1 MKNVKKCISLLVAM
15 ACVLSLLTIGA
26 VAAEPAVVF
35 AEDFSEGAGGFGGNV
50 TVADGEATLSSNQ
63 FFMVDVPAEKLL
75 ASNNYEISFDM
86 KWNAGTVLYFHLVG
100 LNGNDNTNLYLRVE
114 ANGQYWS
121 IHDFSGHSIY
131 NNSGSHT
138 GALDY
143 NGVDLS
149 TYANVK
155 VVHYNGYIE
164 LWVNGTRRFVSHL
177 SNFGNNQ
184 YSTRTAINEGT
195 ITGFAFHAENANAVV
210 IDNFTVKEAVGNN
223 ATYSQGNTAGE
234 GYSILP
240 LSAVD
245 LDRESFYVETTY
257 QINNDDASGYYPTIA
272 LYGMN
277 ASLVNQNG
285 KEYSV
290 NCQCYMDKLYVT
302 PQIFAQTESVDWV
315 GASDA
320 PAFQREAGQ
329 TLVEL
334 GFDIVN
340 IANNHMLDK
349 WESGLLATI
358 DYWET
363 KDVLLLGA
371 YRDQADYDSIRVYTC
386 PDGTKIAFLSYTYGT
401 NGMKLTSGSKH
412 IIPWIDPDDITRQ
425 VRLAKEVGDL
435 VFVSI
440 HWGTES
446 SFEETGE
453 QHTLAQLMADNG
465 VDVVIGHHPH
475 VLQSVEW
482 IDGKNGNKTLVA
494 YSIGNMLSTMLTSN
508 YMVGA
513 FMTFDIRITPAGE
526 RSIENPV
533 MIPIMCHYNDKRA
546 GLQVYKLEDYTEDLA
561 NAHGAQLNKKF
572 NMAALYGYVTDN
584 IADEFLPKS
593 FLDKAK

>member
-329 TLVEL
+329 TLVLRIEVD
-334 GFDIVN
+334 GDAIKM
-340 IANNHMLDK
+340 IANGQVQYDTTF
-349 WESGLLATI
+349 EA
-358 DYWET
+358 
-363 KDVLLLGA
+363 LG
-371 YRDQADYDSIRVYTC
+371 
-386 PDGTKIAFLSYTYGT
+386 
-401 NGMKLTSGSKH
+401 
-412 IIPWIDPDDITRQ
+412 ITRGHLQ
-425 VRLAKEVGDL
+425 YIQLRSGDHALWTNVEYGDL
-435 VFVSI
+435 KQEDPS
-440 HWGTES
+440 GTPG
-446 SFEETGE
+446 TGDPIMMV
-453 QHTLAQLMADNG
+453 A
-465 VDVVIGHHPH
+465 VIG
-475 VLQSVEW
+475 
-482 IDGKNGNKTLVA
+482 LVSA
-494 YSIGNMLSTMLTSN
+494 ASTACLL
-508 YMVGA
+508 
-513 FMTFDIRITPAGE
+513 RRKE
-526 RSIENPV
+526 EN
-533 MIPIMCHYNDKRA
+533 
-546 GLQVYKLEDYTEDLA
+546 
-561 NAHGAQLNKKF
+561 
-572 NMAALYGYVTDN
+572 
-584 IADEFLPKS
+584 
-593 FLDKAK
+593 